1 MKVHRR
7 LLGLAGVCAA
17 TGGAV
22 AVLATGAQAGHTRAS
37 AAAAPKQIVVGTLY
51 ASSGAYAA
59 DSLPQYDGVKF
70 WVNQMNKSG
79 GVYVA
84 AYHKKIHV
92 KLVAYN
98 DQSSPTT
105 AATLYSQLIT
115 QNHVN
120 IMIPDFGS
128 VLTAPAVSIAQD
140 HHQLLFDATASG
152 TVFFTPSNPYIVGSG
167 IRNSAF
173 WPQPLVQFLV
183 AKHIKKIAILYDAND
198 FDAAQAATLDHGLK
212 AHGVTPVYYQST
224 ATTTTTYGTLI
235 DSIAATN
242 PQAVIEFGYNTN
254 DVPFLNTIPTSGHRF
269 NMVFTVFPGQ
279 LPQLFQQEVGTKN
292 LGYTYTYATPPLV
305 PYPKVNLGL
314 NTAQFSRAFKRAFRG
329 VPVTY
334 PAMAGYGTALI
345 AQEALAKAPSFTQLA
360 MRRAIGNESG
370 KLTTAIGQFKITKDG
385 EQEGE
390 FLPVGQVFP
399 SHGGTTIKVVYP
411 TSMATTKA
419 KYPAPKG

>member
-152 TVFFTPSNPYIVGSG
+152 TVFFTPNNPYIVGSG

-212 AHGVTPVYYQST
+212 AHGIRPVYYQST

-305 PYPKVNLGL
+305 PYSKVNLGL
-314 NTAQFSRAFKRAFRG
+314 NTAQFSRAFKHSFPS

-345 AQEALAKAPSFTQLA
+345 AQEALAKASSFTQLA

-385 EQEGE
+385 AQEGE